1 MKRMSTRCLPVSS
14 RTMTSV
20 DTYCEINHKDT
31 KSTKVLNSLCSLWLI
46 LPLII
51 LLTGCGRVGDPLPPI
66 KHRALVP
73 EALNVTQRG
82 EELILSWPKPGVVVL
97 QESKV
102 VRADILRRDEK
113 TSE

>member
-1 MKRMSTRCLPVSS
+1 M
-14 RTMTSV
+14 
-20 DTYCEINHKDT
+20 
-31 KSTKVLNSLCSLWLI
+31 
-46 LPLII
+46 
-51 LLTGCGRVGDPLPPI
+51 PPI

-113 TSE
+113 RILVGESDLRLQNVKPRYCPSLEPILLILQLALQQLD